1 MKVVILAGGLGSRL
15 IEKTDIKPK
24 PMVEIGHKP
33 IIWHIMKYYSSFGY
47 NEFVICLGYKGELIK
62 DYFSS
67 YFYNNSDFTVDIEN
81 DNIQIHNKPNEKW
94 KISLIDTGKE
104 TLTGARIA
112 KIKKY
117 TDNKRFF
124 LTYGDGV
131 SNIDIK
137 KLLKFHIESKKKC
150 TVTAVKPE
158 GRYGVIKFSKDRVDF
173 SEKNSKDVDWV
184 NGGFFVC
191 EPSVFDYV
199 NKDAN
204 IMWERKPMEKLAV
217 ENELN
222 AFKHSGFWKA
232 MDTLKDQNELE
243 KLWVNNN
250 AKWKTW

>member
-1 MKVVILAGGLGSRL
+1 
-15 IEKTDIKPK
+15 
-24 PMVEIGHKP
+24 
-33 IIWHIMKYYSSFGY
+33 MKYYSSFGY

-131 SNIDIK
+131 SNKDD
-137 KLLKFHIESKKKC
+137 ECSD
-150 TVTAVKPE
+150 TPE
-158 GRYGVIKFSKDRVDF
+158 GEEVNDEGCSVSQTPGFSFLFSIISSLSSDGRY
-173 SEKNSKDVDWV
+173 E
-184 NGGFFVC
+184 
-191 EPSVFDYV
+191 
-199 NKDAN
+199 
-204 IMWERKPMEKLAV
+204 
-217 ENELN
+217 
-222 AFKHSGFWKA
+222 
-232 MDTLKDQNELE
+232 
-243 KLWVNNN
+243 
-250 AKWKTW
+250 